1 MCVCV
6 CVCTRARA
14 CVCDELLLPETI
26 DKCPTA
32 STRSDATG
40 PPTDAETPG
49 EYEYRPAAGLGP
61 HALAVV
67 SA

>member
-1 MCVCV
+1 M
-6 CVCTRARA
+6 
-14 CVCDELLLPETI
+14 CDELLLPETI